1 VVEHKADAV
10 GTWQEQRLEA
20 VVDKGNPIAYT
31 GLAVGTPVVT
41 GDLQQFG
48 TVEHV
53 LQIPEEDLFDGI
65 VVSTPDGLRFVERD
79 QIAEITDTCVVCE
92 LSIEQAKELPPPS
105 GSPVLHVDALDDT
118 GGSLH
123 DRVGRLFR
131 RPRWLTDFPDN

>member
-1 VVEHKADAV
+1 ME
-10 GTWQEQRLEA
+10 
-20 VVDKGNPIAYT
+20 KGNRIAYT

-41 GDLQQFG
+41 GDMRQFG

-65 VVSTPDGLRFVERD
+65 AISTSDGLRFVERD
-79 QIAEITDTCVVCE
+79 QIADITDTCVICQ
-92 LSIEQAKELPPPS
+92 LSEEQAKALPAPH
-105 GSPVLHVDALDDT
+105 GTPVLHVDALDDT

-131 RPRWLTDFPDN
+131 RPRWLTDFPDK